1 MAFYA
6 MHDHTRIDELF
17 QQNRDWEDRRDQGAE
32 NGCLM
37 GKQSFYFSLQLHQK
51 WKLSQRRVASEDN
64 ADYVSLITVTLNRE
78 DGFHPFLT
86 HLFFKKNI
94 A

>member
-1 MAFYA
+1 MHGCFVTTYFIIVVYLMAFYA

-17 QQNRDWEDRRDQGAE
+17 QQNRDWGDRRDQGTE

-51 WKLSQRRVASEDN
+51 
-64 ADYVSLITVTLNRE
+64 
-78 DGFHPFLT
+78 
-86 HLFFKKNI
+86 
-94 A
+94 